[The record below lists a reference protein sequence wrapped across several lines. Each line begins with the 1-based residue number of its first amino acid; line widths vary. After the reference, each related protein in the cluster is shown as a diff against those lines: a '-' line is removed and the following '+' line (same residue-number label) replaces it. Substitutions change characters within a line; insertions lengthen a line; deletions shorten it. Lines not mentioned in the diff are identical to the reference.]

1 MLDNNG
7 TLGIGQQEVPVVI
20 PTDEELQQY
29 LYGDEEPIAVN
40 PVAGQVNPAAV
51 AELISSNG
59 NAAGDGDE
67 FDDDDDLLLE
77 GEADDR

>member
-7 TLGIGQQEVPVVI
+7 TLGIGEQKVPVVI

-29 LYGDEEPIAVN
+29 LYGDDEPIVAA

-51 AELISSNG
+51 NELIGSSNG
-59 NAAGDGDE
+59 NAAGEGD
-67 FDDDDDLLLE
+67 
-77 GEADDR
+77 